1 MVCDCASAIPEPGLV
16 GLPTFGG
23 GETVEAVVPQSG
35 LWTLG
40 SQAAARAKSFNPYD
54 DDEPDDDK
62 DDYEPEDSS
71 SFWLDQETHYRWFLR
86 ERAREC
92 AGSTGSARHLQV
104 SLACAAANNH
114 DAQSHSKLKVQ
125 CRGTWA
131 ILSNEV
137 GGRLG
142 KLRTAV
148 RLPPGVKAR
157 DQATRDDV
165 NVLVLASEFELPH
178 PQR

>member
-1 MVCDCASAIPEPGLV
+1 MVPSRKG
-16 GLPTFGG
+16 
-23 GETVEAVVPQSG
+23 SG
-35 LWTLG
+35 VRWLNAFR
-40 SQAAARAKSFNPYD
+40 AAFALELAR
-54 DDEPDDDK
+54 
-62 DDYEPEDSS
+62 
-71 SFWLDQETHYRWFLR
+71 
-86 ERAREC
+86 
-92 AGSTGSARHLQV
+92 
-104 SLACAAANNH
+104 AAANNH